1 MKQTLKSVDFNP
13 FWRFITLV
21 KFNASYRHPVYAETI
36 FGYFGVHIFFTFLIE
51 FMGVNHNAKTNLYF
65 IESYFF
71 AGAGKKESS
80 KSFQP
85 ISVKETFA
93 SFLLSATKNCSDFLL
108 PFNYML

>member
-36 FGYFGVHIFFTFLIE
+36 FGYFGVNIFFFFTFLIE

-65 IESYFF
+65 IESYFLL
-71 AGAGKKESS
+71 ALEKK
-80 KSFQP
+80 K
-85 ISVKETFA
+85 VLKA
-93 SFLLSATKNCSDFLL
+93 
-108 PFNYML
+108 FNQYL